1 MVLPTNFGGMM
12 TKTCYKCKEIKS
24 LDQFYKKSSNK
35 TDMLSGRCKKCD
47 NALKTAWRKK
57 NPKKVKAYEQG
68 RWRTGNKRE
77 TDMARAQ
84 KHRDNLTGVYLREL
98 MTKKSINLRPEDI
111 PEELVELHRAS
122 LKLKRELRK
131 LKE

>member
-1 MVLPTNFGGMM
+1 M
-12 TKTCYKCKEIKS
+12 TKICYKCKKVKE
-24 LDQFYKKSSNK
+24 LNQFYKKSSNT
-35 TDMLSGRCKKCD
+35 TDKLSGRCKICD
-47 NALKTAWRKK
+47 NALKTAWRRN
-57 NPKKVKAYEQG
+57 NPEKVKAYEKQ
-68 RWRTGNKRE
+68 RWRSGTKRAS
-77 TDMARAQ
+77 DIARSQ

>member
-12 TKTCYKCKEIKS
+12 TKTCYKCKKTKLI
-24 LDQFYKKSSNK
+24 DRFYKKSSNK

-47 NALKTAWRKK
+47 NALKTAWRKN

-68 RWRTGNKRE
+68 RWRTGNKRAA
-77 TDMARAQ
+77 DIARSQ
-84 KHRDNLTGVYLREL
+84 KHRDNLTGIYLREL
-98 MTKKSINLRPEDI
+98 MTKKSVSLRPEDI
-111 PEELVELHRAS
+111 PEELVELHRTS
-122 LKLKRELRK
+122 LKLKRKLRK